1 MPLTL
6 TRPLV
11 FFDCETTG
19 TDISKDRIIEIS
31 LLKLFP
37 DGHEEINTFLINPG
51 IPIPPEA
58 TAIHGITDEDVKD
71 KPSFSA
77 LLEILKI

>member
-6 TRPLV
+6 TCPLI

-31 LLKLFP
+31 LFKHFAY
-37 DGHEEINTFLINPG
+37 IN
-51 IPIPPEA
+51 E
-58 TAIHGITDEDVKD
+58 
-71 KPSFSA
+71 
-77 LLEILKI
+77 